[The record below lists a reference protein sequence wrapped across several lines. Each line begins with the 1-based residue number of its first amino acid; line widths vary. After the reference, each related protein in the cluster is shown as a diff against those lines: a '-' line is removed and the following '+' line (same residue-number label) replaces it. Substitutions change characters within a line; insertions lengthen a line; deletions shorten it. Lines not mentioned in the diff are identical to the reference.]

1 MKYYKLVQ
9 TNICF
14 IILNSHLLET
24 WVHLDKVEK
33 KGKAGLFLL
42 IDAGV
47 VKRFCWV
54 VSIFLAS
61 L

>member
-24 WVHLDKVEK
+24 WVHLDKEAK
-33 KGKAGLFLL
+33 KAKQDCF
-42 IDAGV
+42 
-47 VKRFCWV
+47 F
-54 VSIFLAS
+54 S
-61 L
+61 LMQAL